1 MNDAF
6 ERLSR
11 SLEAKSPIDIDGT
24 PFAIW
29 LIDVRTPRTPGS
41 AHSLVVVGAKSA
53 SQSYTGELHL
63 GHDRLEDAEFVVE
76 NAIETMRQIVRG
88 DLPPGAISLL

>member
-1 MNDAF
+1 MNGPF
-6 ERLSR
+6 EKLSR
-11 SLEAKSPIDIDGT
+11 VFEAKSPIDVDGT

-29 LIDVRTPRTPGS
+29 LIDVRRPRSPGS
-41 AHSLVVVGAKSA
+41 LHSLVVIGAKSA

-63 GHDRLEDAEFVVE
+63 GHERLDDTDYVVE

-88 DLPPGAISLL
+88 ALPPGAISPL